1 MKKRTRSNQEYD
13 WMEGSRK
20 RTRPTLSPS
29 FLRKPYAG
37 TSAETKD
44 NTQTKLHEGGDDI
57 GQTGI

>member
-20 RTRPTLSPS
+20 RTRPNLSPF

-37 TSAETKD
+37 TKAETNNVTIKGRG
-44 NTQTKLHEGGDDI
+44 HEQDSL
-57 GQTGI
+57 

>member
-1 MKKRTRSNQEYD
+1 MRKKRMRSDQEYD

-37 TSAETKD
+37 TKAEPHTTTKGG
-44 NTQTKLHEGGDDI
+44 NT
-57 GQTGI
+57 